1 MKKFFTILEQ
11 IISESEELT
20 YTMYSGIT
28 QEAWEKIWQNKNFID
43 KETNVT
49 SDIDFALDY
58 SYNFKTGKYEDLV
71 VEISNIPLDV
81 FIAYRSNNY
90 KNDSDFKKFPKNLE
104 KKKNIIETKKLF
116 LVDLFKVKN
125 EIKINLLKI

>member
-49 SDIDFALDY
+49 PDIDFALDY

-71 VEISNIPLDV
+71 VEISNIPLDA
-81 FIAYRSNNY
+81 FIAYS
-90 KNDSDFKKFPKNLE
+90 L
-104 KKKNIIETKKLF
+104 
-116 LVDLFKVKN
+116 
-125 EIKINLLKI
+125 